1 MADVK
6 LRKDAARNRE
16 RLLQAGREVFAQR
29 GLDAT
34 LNDVAHHAG
43 VGVGTAYRRFAN
55 KEDLIDAIR
64 CQQDNEL
71 EAILNESLSMD
82 DPWGA
87 LVLYLEKSLALHVG
101 DRAMAELLT
110 GRRVRPEMH
119 DQSRNRLAPLVNRVA
134 ERARDAGVIRVD
146 ATGTDLIFLQIACI
160 SISNVVQDGPEI
172 EERSDSRDLYRRYL
186 WVMLDGLAPQRDDTA
201 PLPVQAL
208 TTVQLHAL
216 LSDPINTGNP
226 HATQSNVNGRP

>member
-1 MADVK
+1 MTDVK
-6 LRKDAARNRE
+6 LRKDAARNRA
-16 RLLQAGREVFAQR
+16 RLLEAGREVFAQR

-64 CQQDNEL
+64 YEQDNEL
-71 EAILNESLSMD
+71 EAILNESLAMG
-82 DPWGA
+82 DPWDA
-87 LVLYLEKSLALHVG
+87 LVLYLEKSIALHVK
-101 DRAMAELLT
+101 DRGMAELLT
-110 GRRVRPEMH
+110 GRRVRPEVQ

-134 ERARDAGVIRVD
+134 ERARDAGVIRAD

-160 SISNVVQDGPEI
+160 SISTVVQDGPEI
-172 EERSDSRDLYRRYL
+172 EERSDSGDLYRRYL
-186 WVMLDGLAPQRDDTA
+186 WVMLDGLTPQRADTT

-208 TTVQLHAL
+208 TTEQLHAL
-216 LSDPINTGNP
+216 LSAPINADNS
-226 HATQSNVNGRP
+226 HARRST